1 MSILTDNIYFGEPG
15 NEVLIHHVFE
25 QRVTEHPELIA
36 VQFGN
41 DSITYAELNGRAD
54 KLARVISA
62 TSPEASVIGI
72 SATRSVTTIIS
83 LFAILK
89 AGKAYLPL
97 DPSFP
102 ADRLEDI
109 IADCGMDTCLSP
121 ASDAEVFRQIVK
133 NVLVSDEPL
142 PAVHQPEKVA
152 KNKVAYIIYTS
163 GSTGKPKGVCVGHA
177 GVVNL
182 IKWHYKISPYLSA
195 GHKMLQFSPLIF
207 DASVMEIFCTLS
219 VGGTLVLVD
228 EATRIDPTRLL
239 RYINDQQINRINVPF
254 VALQYLTEAADAEQY
269 FPASLQEVISAGE
282 QLKITPQVLSFF
294 KALPNCVF
302 YNMYG
307 PTEASVCTT
316 GLKLDGPAESW
327 PLLPNIGK
335 PLDNVSVHILN
346 DELKEVPQGE
356 QGELCIS
363 GICLAYGY
371 LNRPDLTAEK
381 FVDWT
386 DANGKIFKIYRSGDL
401 GFYLPDGNIEYL
413 GRKDTQVKIRG
424 NRVELG
430 EIEVVLNQLPGIQQ
444 AVVVAREDVPGQKR
458 LVAYLIASGNKN
470 EISFLRENIEQKL
483 PDYMMPAAFVWVDD
497 FIKTTSGKIDRNRLP
512 APDMQ
517 RPELSVLYKAPS
529 NNVEKNIAGYW
540 ADLLQLDKVGVY
552 DNFFELG
559 GNSILALKTVAA
571 LKKQFGYTLPITKLY
586 QYPTV
591 NGIASYIDGN
601 KNVAKVTAVKSK
613 RDKSNN
619 DVAVIGMAVRFPGA
633 NTIYDLW
640 NLLTE
645 GRETTSFFTDD
656 ELDASIPQH
665 IRNAANYVKARG
677 IVENAQSFDAAFF
690 GINPKVA
697 ELMDPQQRVFL
708 ELAWEALE
716 TSGHLPG
723 KYDGPVGVFAGV
735 GNNTYYTNNV
745 LSNTDKIENIGRFLT
760 ATINEKDYIA
770 TRTAY
775 ELNLTGPAVSV
786 HAACSTSLLAIA
798 QAADSIRNGQ
808 CNVALAG
815 GSSISAPIK
824 SGHLYQQGTM
834 LSADGHCR
842 PFDAES
848 DGTVFSDGAGVVVL
862 KSLQEA
868 ERDGDRVYAV
878 LKGVGVN
885 NDGGGKGSFTAPSA
899 AGQAGAIAM
908 AIADAEV
915 KPADISYVEAHGTA
929 TALGDPIEIEGLNLA
944 FGKQEKNQ
952 YCAIGSIKSNMGH
965 LVAAAGVAGFIK
977 TTLALFYKQLPASLY
992 FTKPNPNIDFS
1003 DSPFFVNTQLREW
1016 ETNGKRIAGVS
1027 SFGVGGTNVHVI
1039 LEEYDN
1045 EVRSSGE
1052 SRPLQLISWSAKTA
1066 TSASKFADRLYHYV
1080 KNNPE
1085 APLADIAYTLHTT
1098 RNNFKERNFILA
1110 ADNDDL
1116 LEKLTNFKLDITN
1129 SKVISQSATEVVFMF
1144 PGQGAQYLNM
1154 GRELYVGEPVFADA
1168 VNECVA
1174 LLQGTGQADI
1184 ADVIYAPGS
1193 PEATEKLKNTFY
1205 TQPAIFITSYA
1216 MAKLW
1221 MSWGVEPTIFVGHS
1235 IGEFVA
1241 AHFAGVFS
1249 LADALKLITERA
1261 RLVSE
1266 APEGDMLS
1274 VRLTAQEL
1282 EAILPQDLS
1291 VAAIN
1296 SKKLTVVA
1304 GKKEAVAAFAKVLD
1318 ERGTSG
1324 RLLQTSHAFHS
1335 AMMDDIVKPFEQIVR
1350 SVKINS
1356 LVKPIMSTVTGNWLT
1371 EAEACDP
1378 AYWADH
1384 LRKTVRFA
1392 NAIEKL
1398 AEDKGRVYLEVGPGR
1413 TLATLAAQQTADKP
1427 VVTIGGM
1434 DNSNNQSEYQSVL
1447 KAVGQLW
1454 LNGIEP
1460 NWNEFYIGQRKRL
1473 RLPAYAFDRK
1483 IYWVEPA
1490 TINPAGMVNYQP
1502 EEIVPD
1508 TPPAKIEEDTT
1519 PSMITRKDFLAEKLQ
1534 GIFTDAAGIDID
1546 NASAD
1551 VSFPEIGFDSLL
1563 LTQIATNLKKT
1574 FNVNITFRKL
1584 FEDYNSINLLA
1595 DFLDKT
1601 LPTDQFGPPASAK
1614 KAAAAPQSQPVY
1626 AQAATPQPVAFYP
1639 QAATAPVT
1647 GAGSEM
1653 ALNMISQQLQLL
1665 ATQIAH
1671 LQGGEVKTKTVTLQP
1686 PPLANELKGEPVAP
1700 PVLEPEP
1707 EVTAEEMVEI
1717 KKPFGATARI
1727 ERKVQELDEKQL
1739 QWLEDLTKRYNDK
1752 TRKSKEQTQE
1762 HRAYMADPRVVSGFR
1777 PLTKELVYPVVIN
1790 RSKGNRLWDVDG
1802 NEYIDALNGFGSNML
1817 GYQPDVLKKAI
1828 IEQIDK
1834 GYEIGPQHELAG
1846 PVCKLLC
1853 EFTGHDRA
1861 ALCNTGSEAVLG
1873 AMRVART
1880 VTGRSLIVA
1889 FSGSYHGI
1897 MDEVIVRG
1905 TKKLKT
1911 FPAASGIL
1919 MDNVQNMLILDYGTD
1934 EALRII
1940 KERADEIAAVL
1951 VEPVQSRRPDFQ
1963 PIEFLKQLRTLTAD
1977 EDICLVFDEVISGF
1991 RFHPGG
1997 TQAIF
2002 GIKAD
2007 LGTYGKVI
2015 GGGMPV
2021 GAICGKKEYMDAL
2034 DGGFWDFGDSSV
2046 PEVGVTYFA
2055 GTFVRH
2061 PLALAATKA
2070 SLEYMKEQGPSLQE
2084 KLTAMATRLR
2094 DGFAKVCSDANIP
2107 VTTVGYGSLW
2117 RIKFLEDV
2125 PYNELLFTLMRL
2137 RGVHIL
2143 DGFPCFMTDAHT
2155 EQDVDFMIEQFRQSI
2170 HEMVDV
2176 GFFKFTSAENHVQLV
2191 ANGTV
2196 NTNGT
2201 ASNVNLEAM
2210 NTPPV
2215 EGAKLGRDNEG
2226 NPAWFVK
2233 DEADPTKYVQYN
2245 INNN

>member
-1 MSILTDNIYFGEPG
+1 MSILTDNKYYGDPG
-15 NEVLIHHVFE
+15 DELLIHHLFE
-25 QRVTEHPELIA
+25 QQAQQHPNIIA
-36 VQFGN
+36 VQFG
-41 DSITYAELNGRAD
+41 DDKITFAEMNARANE
-54 KLARVISA
+54 LARVIEA
-62 TSPEASVIGI
+62 TSPEGLVIGV
-72 SATRSVTTIIS
+72 SATRSIATMVS

-97 DPSFP
+97 DPTFP
-102 ADRLEDI
+102 AERLQDI
-109 IADCGMDTCLSP
+109 VADCGMDTCLAP
-121 ASDAEVFRQIVK
+121 ASDAAVFGDIVK
-133 NVLVSDEPL
+133 NVIASDRPVAEVQAPD
-142 PAVHQPEKVA
+142 KVA
-152 KNKVAYIIYTS
+152 KTKIAYIIYTS

-177 GVVNL
+177 GPINL
-182 IKWHYKISPYLSA
+182 IRWNQRIAPYLGV
-195 GHKMLQFSPLIF
+195 GHRTLQFSPLIF
-207 DASVMEIFCTLS
+207 DASVMEIFCTLCI
-219 VGGTLVLVD
+219 GGTMVLVQD
-228 EATRIDPTRLL
+228 EVRIDPMKLL
-239 RYINDQQINRINVPF
+239 KYIDEQQVNRIIVTF
-254 VALQYLTEAADAEQY
+254 VALQYMTEAADAEQF
-269 FPASLQEVISAGE
+269 FPQSLKDVISAGE
-282 QLKITPQVLSFF
+282 QLKITPQVKRFF
-294 KALPNCVF
+294 KSVPGCIF

-307 PTEASVCTT
+307 PTEASVCSTSFQLS
-316 GLKLDGPAESW
+316 GDPEEW
-327 PLLPNIGK
+327 PLLPNIGA
-335 PLDNVSVHILN
+335 PIDNTNIIILD
-346 DELKEVPQGE
+346 DDLKQVAEGG
-356 QGELCIS
+356 QGELCIA
-363 GICLAYGY
+363 GISLAEGY
-371 LNRPDLTAEK
+371 LNRPDLTADK
-381 FVDWT
+381 FIDWT
-386 DANGKIFKIYRSGDL
+386 DATGKTMKLYRSGDL
-401 GFYLPDGNIEYL
+401 GFYLPDDNIEYM

-424 NRVELG
+424 NRVEIG
-430 EIEVVLNQLPGIQQ
+430 EIEVLLNQLDGIQQ
-444 AVVVAREDVPGQKR
+444 SVVIAREDVPGQKR
-458 LVAYLIASGNKN
+458 LVAYLIATGEKKDVAY
-470 EISFLRENIEQKL
+470 LRDSIEQKL
-483 PDYMMPAAFVWVDD
+483 PDYMMPSAFVWVDG
-497 FIKTTSGKIDRNRLP
+497 FAETTSGKIDRNKLP
-512 APDMQ
+512 VPDMQ

-529 NNVEKNIAGYW
+529 NQTEKRVADYW
-540 ADLLQLDKVGVY
+540 TELLQLDKVGVY

-571 LKKQFGYTLPITKLY
+571 LKKQFNYSLPITKLY

-591 NGIASYIDGN
+591 NGIASFIDGN
-601 KNVAKVTAVKSK
+601 KTVAKVTAVKNK
-613 RDKSNN
+613 RDRSNN
-619 DVAVIGMAVRFPGA
+619 DIAVIGMAVRFPGA
-633 NTIYDLW
+633 DTIYDLW
-640 NLLTE
+640 KLLTE

-656 ELDASIPQH
+656 ELDASIPHH
-665 IRNAANYVKARG
+665 IRTAANYVKARG
-677 IVENAQSFDAAFF
+677 IVENVQSFDAAFF

-697 ELMDPQQRVFL
+697 ELMDPQQRIFL

-716 TSGHLPG
+716 TSGHLPD
-723 KYDGPVGVFAGV
+723 KYAGPIGVFAGV
-735 GNNTYYTNNV
+735 GNNTYYTSNV
-745 LSNTDKIENIGRFLT
+745 LSNIDKVENIGRFLT

-868 ERDGDRVYAV
+868 ERDGDRIYAV

-915 KPADISYVEAHGTA
+915 EPANISYVEAHGTA

-944 FGKQEKNQ
+944 FGKQDKNQ

-977 TTLALFYKQLPASLY
+977 TTLALFYKQIPASLY

-1003 DSPFFVNTQLREW
+1003 ESPFFVNTELRPW
-1016 ETNGKRIAGVS
+1016 ETDGKRIAGVS
-1027 SFGVGGTNVHVI
+1027 SFGVGGTNVHAI

-1045 EVRSSGE
+1045 GVQSSGE

-1066 TSASKFADRLYHYV
+1066 TSASKFADRLYYYLQD
-1080 KNNPE
+1080 NPE
-1085 APLADIAYTLHTT
+1085 APLADIAYSLHTT
-1098 RNNFKERNFILA
+1098 RNNFKERNFIIA
-1110 ADNDDL
+1110 ADREDL
-1116 LEKLTNFKLDITN
+1116 LQKLMNFKRDITN
-1129 SKVISQSATEVVFMF
+1129 SKVISQNATEVVFMF

-1154 GRELYVGEPVFADA
+1154 GRELYAGEPVFADA

-1184 ADVIYAPGS
+1184 FDVIYAPES

-1221 MSWGVEPTIFVGHS
+1221 MSWGIEPTIFTGHS

-1266 APEGDMLS
+1266 VAEGDMLS
-1274 VRLTAQEL
+1274 VRLTPAEL
-1282 EAILPQDLS
+1282 EVILPDNLS
-1291 VAAIN
+1291 IAAIN
-1296 SKKLTVVA
+1296 SNKLSVVA
-1304 GKKEAVAAFAKVLD
+1304 GEKDAVAAFAQVLED
-1318 ERGTSG
+1318 RGTPG

-1335 AMMDDIVKPFEQIVR
+1335 AMMDDIVAPFEQVVR

-1356 LVKPIMSTVTGNWLT
+1356 LVKPLMSTVTGDWLT

-1378 AYWADH
+1378 AYWANH
-1384 LRKTVRFA
+1384 LRRTVRFA
-1392 NAIEKL
+1392 TAIDKL

-1413 TLATLAAQQTADKP
+1413 TLATLAAQQTAAEP
-1427 VVTIGGM
+1427 VVTIAGL
-1434 DNSNNQSEYQSVL
+1434 DNSNGQPEYQSVL
-1447 KAVGQLW
+1447 KALGQLW

-1460 NWNEFYIGQRKRL
+1460 NWNEIYTGQRKRL
-1473 RLPAYAFDRK
+1473 RLPSYAFDRK
-1483 IYWVEPA
+1483 IYWVEPVA
-1490 TINPAGMVNYQP
+1490 MNPVGEVMYQP

-1508 TPPAKIEEDTT
+1508 TPPATVQDDTNQN
-1519 PSMITRKDFLAEKLQ
+1519 MMTRKDFLAEKLQ
-1534 GIFTDAAGIDID
+1534 GIFADAAGIDID
-1546 NASAD
+1546 SSSVD

-1563 LTQIATNLKKT
+1563 LTQIATNLKKA

-1601 LPTDQFGPPASAK
+1601 IPVGQFEPATV
-1614 KAAAAPQSQPVY
+1614 APKTAPVQQSQTVY
-1626 AQAATPQPVAFYP
+1626 AQTAVPQPIAYNQIP
-1639 QAATAPVT
+1639 LS
-1647 GAGSEM
+1647 GNGSEV

-1665 ATQIAH
+1665 AGQIAH
-1671 LQGGEVKTKTVTLQP
+1671 LQGTPISTTVVSIP
-1686 PPLANELKGEPVAP
+1686 PPMPSGELKGGPVAP

-1707 EVTAEEMVEI
+1707 DVTAEEMVEI

-1727 ERKVQELDEKQL
+1727 ERKVQELDDKQME
-1739 QWLEDLTKRYNDK
+1739 WLDGLTTRYNAK

-1777 PLTKELVYPVVIN
+1777 PLTKELVYPIVIN

-1817 GYQPDVLKKAI
+1817 GYQPEVLKKAI
-1828 IEQIDK
+1828 VAQIDN

-1846 PVCKLLC
+1846 EVCKLMC
-1853 EFTGHDRA
+1853 DFTGHDRS

-1880 VTGRSLIVA
+1880 VSGRPLIVA
-1889 FSGSYHGI
+1889 FAGSYHGI

-1919 MDNVQNMLILDYGTD
+1919 SDNVQNMLILDYGTD

-1951 VEPVQSRRPDFQ
+1951 VEPVQSRRPEFQ

-1977 EDICLVFDEVISGF
+1977 ESICLVFDEVISGF

-2034 DGGFWDFGDSSV
+2034 DGGFWEYGDDSV

-2061 PLALAATKA
+2061 PLALAAAKA
-2070 SLEYMKEQGPSLQE
+2070 SLDYMKERGPALQQ

-2094 DGFAKVCSDANIP
+2094 DGFAKVCSEAGIP

-2155 EQDVDFMIEQFRQSI
+2155 EEDVDFMIEQFKQSI
-2170 HEMVDV
+2170 QEMVDV
-2176 GFFKFTSAENHVQLV
+2176 GFFKFTSAETNAQP
-2191 ANGTV
+2191 A
-2196 NTNGT
+2196 TNGT
-2201 ASNVNLEAM
+2201 ADKVSLETL

-2215 EGAKLGRDNEG
+2215 EGAKLGRDKDG

-2233 DEADPTKYVQYN
+2233 DETNPGKYVQYN